1 MGRQFWYYHRVD
13 LVGRLPRAVVVRGP
27 DTPSR
32 GNREDGDRVLGV
44 GDGSGV
50 LVDHQPRIANQPL
63 NAVAIGV
70 LATGWLGP
78 GETVDGSVGDHQ
90 YFARWARDLSA
101 APESKQ
107 EGSERGAR

>member
-1 MGRQFWYYHRVD
+1 M
-13 LVGRLPRAVVVRGP
+13 
-27 DTPSR
+27 
-32 GNREDGDRVLGV
+32 LGV

-50 LVDHQPRIANQPL
+50 LVDHYPRIVNHPL
-63 NAVAIGV
+63 DAVAIGV
-70 LATGWLGP
+70 LTTGWLAP

-90 YFARWARDLSA
+90 YFARRARDLSA